1 MNNRNF
7 WKGTLVGAAVGAV
20 AGLLLA
26 PKSGKETQADLR
38 QAARGVVG
46 DLDRRANEVWGDLTG
61 RIDDLKEVAQDL
73 TGEARQESQEL
84 IARAELLKRELRDS
98 ASKLA
103 QGSVR
108 VKDEVVSDVRLLVD
122 QGSGLLVELERVAK
136 KLAGA
141 AKNRNNKS

>member
-7 WKGTLVGAAVGAV
+7 WKGTFIGALVGSV

-26 PKSGKETQADLR
+26 PKSGKETQADLK

-46 DLDRRANEVWGDLTG
+46 DLDRRANDVWKDLTG
-61 RIDDLKEVAQDL
+61 RIDDLKEAAQDL

-84 IARAELLKRELRDS
+84 IARAELLKSELRDS
-98 ASKLA
+98 AGKLA
-103 QGSVR
+103 KSSAKMRDTVVGDVR
-108 VKDEVVSDVRLLVD
+108 VLVD

-136 KLAGA
+136 KLAST
-141 AKNRNNKS
+141 AKNRNNKG

>member
-38 QAARGVVG
+38 QAARGVAG
-46 DLDRRANEVWGDLTG
+46 DLDRRATEVWSDLTG
-61 RIDDLKEVAQDL
+61 RIDDLKEAAQDL

-84 IARAELLKRELRDS
+84 IARAELLKHELRDS

-103 QGSVR
+103 AGSVR

-136 KLAGA
+136 KLAGS